1 MAMTSTRQLS
11 RIAGGLYLVL
21 AVCGAFAEVL
31 VRSSVY
37 VPGHAAATAE
47 EISASETLF
56 RFGALADLVGITCFM
71 VLGLIL
77 WRLLRPVGLNA
88 ATAMLV
94 FIAVSVALTTANMTN
109 HLGALNAATAGDDA
123 AAMRFLEAHHDGYLV
138 AGILFGLWLLPLGF
152 LLVRSGA
159 APKWLG
165 ILAMVGP
172 VGYVIDVAA
181 NVLFGTPGEP
191 ITEVFLLPAVIAELS
206 LVVWLLVKGLDL
218 PEPVASLPAPPAE
231 RVTVAV

>member
-1 MAMTSTRQLS
+1 MTSTKQLS
-11 RIAGGLYLVL
+11 RVAGGLYLIL
-21 AVCGAFAEVL
+21 ALCGGFAEL
-31 VRSSVY
+31 IVRSGVY
-37 VPGHAAATAE
+37 VPGDAAATAE

-56 RFGALADLVGITCFM
+56 RFGALADLVGITCFV

-77 WRLLRPVGLNA
+77 WRLFRPVDLNA

-94 FIAVSVALTTANMTN
+94 FVAVSVAVTTANMTN
-109 HLGALNAATAGDDA
+109 HLGALNAATVGDDI

-138 AGILFGLWLLPLGF
+138 AGIFFGLWLLPLGY
-152 LLVRSGA
+152 LLVRSRA

-172 VGYVIDVAA
+172 LGYLVDVVA

-191 ITEVFLLPAVIAELS
+191 TTEIVLLPAVVAELS
-206 LVVWLLVKGLDL
+206 LIAWLLVKGLDL
-218 PEPVASLPAPPAE
+218 PEPVASLPSPPAE
-231 RVTVAV
+231 RATVAV